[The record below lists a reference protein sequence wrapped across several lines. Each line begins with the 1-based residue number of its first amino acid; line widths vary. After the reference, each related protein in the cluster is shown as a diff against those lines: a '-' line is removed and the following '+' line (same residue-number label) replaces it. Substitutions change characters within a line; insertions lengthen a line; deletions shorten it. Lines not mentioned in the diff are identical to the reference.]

1 MRVALVISRTAV
13 LALLLTLT
21 QFPIGAAWADE
32 DDVSVTLSR
41 VALKGQGK
49 PFVEAEIHKPV
60 AGLTLELTRS
70 DGHPVK
76 QTAGRLGAGAKH
88 RFLIE
93 QPEGTFHYT
102 GTLIARFPK
111 GEPQEL
117 TLDFDAS
124 VLGELKLSVNDQAVD
139 LAAHSVTLSADRPI
153 TQLHVRVQADDG
165 HVLAEYDEKFPD
177 KKESKSVTSLWHP
190 EDDAKVMLIHVRASD
205 AATVYR
211 DMDLYPW
218 NFEIP
223 HEDVLFDP
231 GQSEVVETERPKLEA
246 ASAELAKAI
255 ARYGRFAQVQ
265 LFVAG
270 HTDTI
275 GDATSNKS
283 LSEAR
288 ALSIARYFRS
298 HGAKL
303 PIHYAGFGEG
313 GLLVP
318 TPDETAEARN
328 RRAAYIVAIVA
339 PSGVHWNRLP

>member
-117 TLDFDAS
+117 TP
-124 VLGELKLSVNDQAVD
+124 
-139 LAAHSVTLSADRPI
+139 HSVTLSADRPI